1 MHVCPLGTYRGIYIY
16 ISVRIRSTRFN
27 GKKKRLGSLHGLT
40 KFFNHGVVQFS
51 GISHM
56 IWIGI
61 LVWRGNFQ
69 ICDIFVLP
77 RNNAERYIG
86 NELLNVLYSS
96 DIAERQLTVY
106 MYKCI
111 SN

>member
-27 GKKKRLGSLHGLT
+27 GKKKKRLGSLPDLT
-40 KFFNHGVVQFS
+40 NSFNHCVVQMY

-69 ICDIFVLP
+69 ISFDIFVLP
-77 RNNAERYIG
+77 RTNAELYIG

-96 DIAERQLTVY
+96 DIAERY
-106 MYKCI
+106 
-111 SN
+111 S

>member
-1 MHVCPLGTYRGIYIY
+1 MHVCPLGTYRGIYSY
-16 ISVRIRSTRFN
+16 ISVRIRSTIFN
-27 GKKKRLGSLHGLT
+27 GKKKRLGSLPDLT
-40 KFFNHGVVQFS
+40 NFFNNCVVQFC

-69 ICDIFVLP
+69 ISCDIYVLP
-77 RNNAERYIG
+77 RNNAELFIG

-106 MYKCI
+106 I